1 MIEICVMFADDLN
14 DNEITNIV
22 GKTKETTPTVQT
34 ATTKNDIQKHLIA
47 QKKELKNQTRLA
59 VEQKFVVTPKG

>member
-34 ATTKNDIQKHLIA
+34 ATTKNDIQKS
-47 QKKELKNQTRLA
+47 
-59 VEQKFVVTPKG
+59 